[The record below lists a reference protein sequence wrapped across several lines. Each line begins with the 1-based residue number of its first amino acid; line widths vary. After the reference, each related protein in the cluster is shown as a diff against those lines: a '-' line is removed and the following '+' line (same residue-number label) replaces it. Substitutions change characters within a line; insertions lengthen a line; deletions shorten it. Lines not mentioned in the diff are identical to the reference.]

1 MDEKGSIIDTSEQP
15 ENWGVY
21 ANNIQVASSAYPTST
36 IALVGEEEEG
46 EEEEEEEVAMAI
58 TNVEATMDTSITTP

>member
-1 MDEKGSIIDTSEQP
+1 M
-15 ENWGVY
+15 
-21 ANNIQVASSAYPTST
+21 ASSAYPTST
-36 IALVGEEEEG
+36 IALVEEEDEE

>member
-1 MDEKGSIIDTSEQP
+1 MDERGSIIETSAEP
-15 ENWGVY
+15 ENWGVH
-21 ANNIQVASSAYPTST
+21 ANNIQVASSAYPTSS
-36 IALVGEEEEG
+36 IALVEDEEEE

>member
-1 MDEKGSIIDTSEQP
+1 M
-15 ENWGVY
+15 
-21 ANNIQVASSAYPTST
+21 ASSAYPTSS
-36 IALVGEEEEG
+36 IALVEDEEE